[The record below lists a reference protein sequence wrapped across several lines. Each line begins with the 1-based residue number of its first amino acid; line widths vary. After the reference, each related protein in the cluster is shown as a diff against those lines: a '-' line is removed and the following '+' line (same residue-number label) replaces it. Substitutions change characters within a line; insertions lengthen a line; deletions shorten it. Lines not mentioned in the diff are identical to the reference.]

1 MFKFM
6 YYWILLVLREVS
18 NVGYAENHNTCFKLL
33 YLIFRN
39 CHFERFY
46 EKYTREQSKEIIVVS
61 RFVVVVL
68 LLSSYT
74 IFLSLG
80 YFPMDFTDFIH
91 TVYR

>member
-1 MFKFM
+1 
-6 YYWILLVLREVS
+6 VLREVS
-18 NVGYAENHNTCFKLL
+18 NEGFTENQNTCFKLL

-46 EKYTREQSKEIIVVS
+46 KKYTRAQSKEIIFVL

-74 IFLSLG
+74 IFVSLA
-80 YFPMDFTDFIH
+80 YFPVDFTDFIH
-91 TVYR
+91 TVYMINN